1 MNKRRRGE
9 TVRLDDLYIEG
20 DSAAEGV
27 GLGEMRE
34 LYIGAENGASGGT
47 GDAASDDALNTADN
61 AAAYANTAAADDSFI
76 GGSDGGFEGGDDF
89 VGEAGLTERLDTV
102 GLTEPL
108 TEEILPQTAKKP
120 DESSPRYLSRLVIT
134 LTAICAAVAVLLSAV
149 NIITRGRIAES
160 AAREKRDAVLAI
172 FPAGTDSELYALE
185 GSESEVYLVL
195 RDGNVIGYCAF
206 VTSSGFG
213 GEMQLMVGINADGVT
228 EGVRIV
234 SMSETPGVG
243 TKTNTD
249 AFLSRFIGKGH
260 TDPTGGVDAISG
272 ATVSSNAVKA
282 GVEAAHALR
291 LDLAE
296 ICAERGCEL
305 ITPDRLAEIIAAT
318 EKSDTPATG
327 AESGAESGTEVS
339 TDTAAEGSE
348 AVESEPI
355 SPDTEPDSS
364 EPAEST
370 DDPFVNNP
378 GGRDYLYNIDVSAG
392 SDRFVIEIP
401 KDEETATFTK
411 ATEAPKSEPAATEPP
426 KTEAPRTEPVTAAP
440 KETLAP
446 AATTTARTEPV
457 TTANEN
463 TIPAWLDT
471 EPEET
476 IPAWLDTEPEETMP
490 SWLG

>member
-9 TVRLDDLYIEG
+9 AVRLDDLYIEG
-20 DSAAEGV
+20 DAATEAEGV

-34 LYIGAENGASGGT
+34 LYIGAENGASGG
-47 GDAASDDALNTADN
+47 AAADDALN
-61 AAAYANTAAADDSFI
+61 AAAYAETAAADASFI
-76 GGSDGGFEGGDDF
+76 GSSNGDGFEGGDDF
-89 VGEAGLTERLDTV
+89 GGEAGLTERLDTV

-108 TEEILPQTAKKP
+108 TEDMLTQTAKKP

-213 GEMQLMVGINADGVT
+213 GELQLMVGINADGVT

-243 TKTNTD
+243 TKTNTE

-305 ITPDRLAEIIAAT
+305 ITPDRLAEMIAAT
-318 EKSDTPATG
+318 EKSDTTATG
-327 AESGAESGTEVS
+327 AESGAASGAEVS

-348 AVESEPI
+348 AVGSEPI

-364 EPAEST
+364 EPAESA

-411 ATEAPKSEPAATEPP
+411 ATEAPKSEPAATEAPVR
-426 KTEAPRTEPVTAAP
+426 TEAPRTEPVTAAP
-440 KETLAP
+440 KETLSP

-457 TTANEN
+457 TTADEN